1 MLKFSF
7 IKFLFAYHILFQIV
21 PIISYIK
28 YTINNANSKNGFHLK
43 KQSSFIQQP
52 KSIYFRQ
59 HNIMRLYDSI
69 ALNKKSSFEYE
80 FDEKFEAGIQ
90 LCGTEVKSCR
100 KGGAVQLSD
109 GYATIING
117 ECWLCNVYIAECYQS
132 GPVYQHEL
140 KRNRKLLLHKREVI
154 TMLLCKILYYCS

>member
-1 MLKFSF
+1 MTNRFLKV
-7 IKFLFAYHILFQIV
+7 LLCVCYILLH
-21 PIISYIK
+21 IK
-28 YTINNANSKNGFHLK
+28 YTSSYFYVKNQYTSVIQVLKPSHRRCNSLT
-43 KQSSFIQQP
+43 
-52 KSIYFRQ
+52 
-59 HNIMRLYDSI
+59 RLYESI

-109 GYATIING
+109 GYATVING
-117 ECWLCNVYIAECYQS
+117 ECWLCNVYIAEYYQS

-140 KRNRKLLLHKREVI
+140 KRNRKLLLHKREDN
-154 TMLLCKILYYCS
+154 L

>member
-1 MLKFSF
+1 MFNFSCM
-7 IKFLFAYHILFQIV
+7 KFLFVYHILFQII
-21 PIISYIK
+21 PIFSYLK
-28 YTINNANSKNGFHLK
+28 YTINDANSNSHFYSK
-43 KQSSFIQQP
+43 KQYSHQN
-52 KSIYFRQ
+52 SIYLRK
-59 HNIMRLYDSI
+59 NSIMRLYDSNI
-69 ALNKKSSFEYE
+69 ASNKKSSFEYE

-117 ECWLCNVYIAECYQS
+117 ECWLCNVYIAEYYQS

-154 TMLLCKILYYCS
+154 YHIQC